1 MVRCS
6 VTATRLVRGGGARAS
21 VLAVAL
27 LLCAG
32 AAPPPVA
39 AAGDAAAALRAAFL
53 YTLARFTEWPTDNP
67 AGPITMCVGG
77 DDAVDEALV
86 RLAGHRQIG
95 GRTVAVMRLADPAR
109 PPACHLLYLAGDEA
123 ARHTEA
129 LRAVAPQAVLTVG
142 DGEQF
147 VRTGGVAALFMD
159 SGRMRF
165 AINPDAMLRAR
176 LRISSKLLGIA
187 RLLRDGD
194 GQP

>member
-1 MVRCS
+1 MR
-6 VTATRLVRGGGARAS
+6 ATWLVRSGFARAGI
-21 VLAVAL
+21 LTTAM

-32 AAPPPVA
+32 AAPRPIA
-39 AAGDAAAALRAAFL
+39 AEGDATTDLRAAFL
-53 YTLARFTEWPTDNP
+53 YTLARFTEWPADNP
-67 AGPITMCVGG
+67 AGPITLCVRG

-86 RLAGHRQIG
+86 RLAGHRHIG
-95 GRTVAVMRLADPAR
+95 GRTVAITRLGDPAQ
-109 PPACHLLYLAGDEA
+109 PPACHLLYLAGDA
-123 ARHTEA
+123 AALNTET
-129 LRAVAPQAVLTVG
+129 LRAVASQAVLTVG

-159 SGRMRF
+159 GGRMRF

-187 RLLRDGD
+187 RLLKDGD